1 MLPETETWYV
11 SENIIGN
18 GNIAGNGN
26 IVRIGNIIG
35 NGNIKYLFETEIN
48 SGIGN
53 IKYCSYRK

>member
-18 GNIAGNGN
+18 GNNTRIGNIAGNGN

-35 NGNIKYLFETEIN
+35 
-48 SGIGN
+48 IG
-53 IKYCSYRK
+53 K

>member
-18 GNIAGNGN
+18 RNIAGIGNIAGNEN

-35 NGNIKYLFETEIN
+35 
-48 SGIGN
+48 IG
-53 IKYCSYRK
+53 K